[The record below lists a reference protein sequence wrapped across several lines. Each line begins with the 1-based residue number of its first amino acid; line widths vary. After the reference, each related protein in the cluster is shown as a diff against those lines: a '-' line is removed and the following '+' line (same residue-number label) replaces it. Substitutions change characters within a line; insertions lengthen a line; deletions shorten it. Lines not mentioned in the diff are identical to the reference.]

1 MAANHGPVACSEQ
14 DARVAREDPHWSWYV
29 ASDAKNGARVVQP
42 VLRVQ
47 FPHHRADCTTVQ
59 KDSVAIN
66 WTKASDAEKLG
77 AHCPQCLCL
86 ICPESGEQ
94 VVLASEC
101 LEWRT
106 HCLAFND
113 GEGGYWRTMRRMKK
127 EEKAEADAAAA
138 AARGAGAGAAASSD
152 PNGATT
158 TGARRRALDKSKPA
172 PPGTAKPPGK
182 LKQTKKLA

>member
-1 MAANHGPVACSEQ
+1 MAANHGPVACSEK
-14 DARVAREDPHWSWYV
+14 DARVAREDPHWSWY
-29 ASDAKNGARVVQP
+29 DAKNGARVVQP

-47 FPHHRADCTTVQ
+47 LPHHRADCTTVQ

-86 ICPESGEQ
+86 ICPESGGA
-94 VVLASEC
+94 VALASAC
-101 LEWRT
+101 PEWRT
-106 HCLAFND
+106 HCLAFDD
-113 GEGGYWRTMRRMKK
+113 GEGGHWRTLRRTEK
-127 EEKAEADAAAA
+127 EKAKSDAAAAAA
-138 AARGAGAGAAASSD
+138 AARGAGAGAAASSG
-152 PNGATT
+152 PNGAKK

-182 LKQTKKLA
+182 VKKAKKLAVA